1 MTNADKIRAM
11 TDEEL
16 EDFLHK
22 IQDDT
27 REDWTPIGCYHC
39 VYHNT
44 HHQPEDCIKENC
56 EYKYGVLNWL
66 KSKS

>member
-1 MTNADKIRAM
+1 MTNADKIRVM

-39 VYHNT
+39 AYHKT
-44 HHQPEDCIKENC
+44 HHQPQDCIKENC
-56 EYKYGVLNWL
+56 EYKYGLLSWL
-66 KSKS
+66 KSKV